1 MRIRT
6 FILAASAVVSVIFVG
21 GGYFAVGHVFDRIVR
36 ESARHSADTL
46 AKVTFTSMYQ
56 VMSTG
61 WKRSKV
67 ESFLA
72 EIHAATQD
80 QPTVIHIYRGPLVAQ
95 RYGEI
100 EQPPI
105 DALVAG
111 TLSSGNAVEQD
122 EGMRVRRIFPLRAE
136 ERCTHC
142 HDNVTPGDIMG
153 AIEVSQDLGPLVAQA
168 RRNFM
173 LTLLMLAPL
182 GLGVAAV
189 VVWRVNRRIEQSITL
204 VGDSVKQVN
213 AVADLKHLQLNR
225 HDLGFTELN
234 ELFARLEELVQK
246 LRSIS
251 VDKDILRFEI
261 GLLEKFVITSEV
273 VKDWHDYVLR
283 LLVDIN
289 KIMVTHTLFS
299 LFKIDDEL
307 LDLEIFWNHPPTPTT
322 LALMEHHV
330 RAMVADTHLGPL
342 GTLNLRHHIA
352 QPGAEPI
359 ELAPE
364 ELRLQIKSFLVD
376 TPKIGGIV
384 GIGVHSEVLEDDTLH
399 LVMDS
404 VLSTLLNV
412 VGSVKAIYKYTKDLE
427 YYATRDPL
435 TDLFNQRVFWE
446 LLTYEVE
453 RAKRHDHQFS
463 LLVIDLDNFKLVNDS
478 YGHAFGDQYLQAFS
492 HAARGALRG
501 GDILARYGGDEF
513 VVVLPQ
519 TDLQQAGLT
528 AQRILGAAEQITLE
542 APGGDLVKGTI
553 SIGLASFPI
562 HADDPKDLFL
572 FADNML
578 YKAKS
583 EGKRRIGIPSQQDAV
598 EVFRDISQ
606 RSVMVLNALEHH
618 QIVPFFQPI
627 MDVDSGQ
634 ITACEVLS
642 RIESEGRYM
651 PGAAFIELA
660 EKMGVIHQL
669 DRQVTERA
677 LSELQE
683 AGYGGQV
690 FINLSPKAL
699 VLHDFARSMC
709 KLVADLNFDPT
720 RIVFEI
726 TERDT
731 VKNIGLLERLLN
743 DLKFEGFK
751 LAIDDFGSGFSSFHY
766 LRRFPIDII
775 KVEGDFIVNMLNSP
789 KDRAFVQT
797 MKTLASELGIKILA
811 EFVENQA
818 VLDEVRRIKIDYA
831 QGYHVGRPARKL
843 PPNILLGSTP

>member
-36 ESARHSADTL
+36 DSARQSSNTL
-46 AKVTFTSMYQ
+46 AKVTFSSMYQ

-61 WKRSKV
+61 WKRAKV
-67 ESFLA
+67 EAFLKA
-72 EIHAATQD
+72 MHEATQA
-80 QPTVIHIYRGPLVAQ
+80 QPTVIHIYRGAPVIQ

-105 DALVAG
+105 DALVARA
-111 TLSSGNAVEQD
+111 LASGIPAEQD
-122 EGMRVRRIFPLRAE
+122 EGMTVRRVQPLVAE
-136 ERCTHC
+136 ERCLNC
-142 HDNVTPGDIMG
+142 HENAAVGDVMG
-153 AIEVSQDLGPLVAQA
+153 AIEVSQDLGPVVAQA
-168 RRNFM
+168 RREFM
-173 LTLLMLAPL
+173 LTLLLLMPFGLA
-182 GLGVAAV
+182 VAAV
-189 VVWRVNRRIEQSITL
+189 VVWRVNRRVEQSITV
-204 VGDSVKQVN
+204 VGESVRQVN
-213 AVADLKHLQLNR
+213 AVADLKRLEFKR

-234 ELFARLEELVQK
+234 ELFGRLEELVRK
-246 LRSIS
+246 LQNISI
-251 VDKDILRFEI
+251 DKDILKFEI
-261 GLLEKFVITSEV
+261 GLLEKFVITSDV
-273 VKDWHDYVLR
+273 VKDWHDYILQ

-289 KIMVTHTLFS
+289 RIMVTHTLFS
-299 LFKIDDEL
+299 VFRIDEEQ
-307 LDLEIFWNHPPTPTT
+307 LDLEVFWINPPSQAT
-322 LALMEHHV
+322 LKMMERHVNSLMEEH
-330 RAMVADTHLGPL
+330 THLGAL
-342 GTLNLRHHIA
+342 GAVNLHHHIA
-352 QPGAEPI
+352 RPGAATI
-359 ELAPE
+359 ELDE
-364 ELRLQIKSFLVD
+364 DEVRLRVKSFLVD

-384 GIGVHSEVLEDDTLH
+384 GIGVHSEVLEDETLH

-446 LLTYEVE
+446 LLGYEVV
-453 RAKRHDHQFS
+453 RAQRHEYPFS

-492 HAARGALRG
+492 RATREVLRG

-519 TDLQQAGLT
+519 TDLAQANQT
-528 AQRILGAAEQITLE
+528 AQRILGAAEQISLE
-542 APGGDLVKGTI
+542 APDGSTLKGTI
-553 SIGLASFPI
+553 SIGLATFPI
-562 HADDPKDLFL
+562 HANEAKDLFL

-583 EGKRRIGIPSQQDAV
+583 EGKRRIGVPSEKDV
-598 EVFRDISQ
+598 MEVFRDISQ
-606 RSVMVLNALEHH
+606 RSVLVLNALENR

-627 MDVDSGQ
+627 LDVKNGR

-642 RIESEGRYM
+642 RIESEGRFL

-677 LSELQE
+677 LAELKD
-683 AGYGGQV
+683 AGFDGQV

-699 VLHDFARSMC
+699 VLKDFTRSMSR
-709 KLVADLNFDPT
+709 LVADQGFDPG

-731 VKNIGLLERLLN
+731 VKNLALLERLLL
-743 DLKFEGFK
+743 DLKSQGFK

-766 LRRFPIDII
+766 LRRFPIDIL
-775 KVEGDFIVNMLNSP
+775 KVEGDFIVNMLDSP
-789 KDRAFVQT
+789 KDRAFVHT
-797 MKTLASELGIKILA
+797 MKDLAAQLGIEVLA

-818 VLDEVRRIKIDYA
+818 VLDEVRRIGIDYA
-831 QGYHVGRPARKL
+831 QGYHVGRPARRMPANL
-843 PPNILLGSTP
+843 R